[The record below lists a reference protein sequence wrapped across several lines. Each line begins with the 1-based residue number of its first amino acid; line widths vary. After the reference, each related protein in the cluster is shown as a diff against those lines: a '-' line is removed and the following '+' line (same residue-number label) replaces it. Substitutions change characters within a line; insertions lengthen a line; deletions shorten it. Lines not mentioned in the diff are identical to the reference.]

1 MFIILLRFSENKNL
15 ATEYMEGH
23 NAWLKSGMDDNVFIL
38 AGSLQPNQG
47 GAILAHNTTI
57 EELHNRVNNDPFVS
71 EKVVSFEI
79 MEITPAMTDKRL
91 EFLKV

>member
-15 ATEYMEGH
+15 AAEYMEGH
-23 NAWLKSGMDDNVFIL
+23 NVWLKSGMDDNVFIL

-47 GAILAHNTTI
+47 GAILAHNTTL
-57 EELHNRVNNDPFVS
+57 EDLRNRVNNDPFVS